1 MNVKNVFTK
10 SFVRLEKGRLKGVGK
25 QILLLACLT
34 GVSVTSSA
42 YVMDGCVTGGDVW
55 RPNNCKFDVLDTSP
69 LVDKN
74 GGSDVGRNDFNN
86 GWLHS
91 FNEQQGIWSDSY
103 GQSVSSHY
111 VFFDPLR
118 SKTVEGWVK
127 FDGII
132 LDIITRKKG
141 LMNSE
146 DEFGLDNV
154 AYDYPRLVG
163 LERRDRLGTSG
174 IGTNYLNINDWRASS
189 PGDHVRVITQ
199 TVSEPGTLLLLG
211 IGIAGIGLCRRNK
224 K

>member
-1 MNVKNVFTK
+1 MNKKKVLTK
-10 SFVRLEKGRLKGVGK
+10 HLARLEKGKLKGIGK
-25 QILLLACLT
+25 KILLLACLAS
-34 GVSVTSSA
+34 VSAISNA
-42 YVMDGCVTGGDVW
+42 YIMGGCVTGGDVW
-55 RPNNCKFDVLDTSP
+55 NSNNCKFDVLDTSP

-74 GGSDVGRNDFNN
+74 GGSEVGRNDFNN

-91 FNEQQGIWSDSY
+91 FNEQQGGWSDTY
-103 GQSVSSHY
+103 DQSVSSHY

-127 FDGII
+127 FDGVI
-132 LDIITRKKG
+132 LDIIMSKNG
-141 LMNSE
+141 LKNSE

-154 AYDYPRLVG
+154 TYDYPRLVG

-174 IGTNYLNINDWRASS
+174 IGTSYLNIDDWKASS

-211 IGIAGIGLCRRNK
+211 IGIAGLGLCRRSMA
-224 K
+224 

>member
-1 MNVKNVFTK
+1 MNVKNAFTK
-10 SFVRLEKGRLKGVGK
+10 SFVRLKKGKLKEVGK

-34 GVSVTSSA
+34 GVSVTSNA
-42 YVMDGCVTGGDVW
+42 YVLDGCVTGGDVW
-55 RPNNCKFDVLDTSP
+55 RPNNCKFDVLDTNP

-74 GGSDVGRNDFNN
+74 GGSEVGRNDFNN

-91 FNEQQGIWSDSY
+91 FNEQQGIWSDNY

-132 LDIITRKKG
+132 LDIITRKNG

-174 IGTNYLNINDWRASS
+174 IGTNFLNINDWRASS